1 MRSKKIMKIKWLFFI
16 AIFLL
21 TATVQAFAQKA
32 DAEQLAVRIPL
43 ENYIKAHATGDGS
56 NLGKSFYPEAKIQG
70 IRPDNG
76 ELVNFKFEDYVKT
89 FPGKPAGDEA
99 ARKRR
104 IETVEITKN
113 AAIAKLVFDYPTIK
127 ITDYMLLLKI
137 DGEWKI
143 VNKIAQGEP
152 KQPVMKN

>member
-1 MRSKKIMKIKWLFFI
+1 MKIKSIFI
-16 AIFLL
+16 IAMFLL

-43 ENYIKAHATGDGS
+43 ENYIKAHATGDSS
-56 NLGKSFYPEAKIQG
+56 NLGKSFYPEAKVQG

-76 ELVNFKFEDYVKT
+76 ELVSFRFEDYVKT
-89 FPGKPAGDEA
+89 FPGKSAADEA
-99 ARKRR
+99 MRKRR
-104 IETVEITKN
+104 IKNIEITKN
-113 AAIAKLVFDYPTIK
+113 AAIAKLVFDYPTVK

-137 DGEWKI
+137 GGEWKI

-152 KQPVMKN
+152 K

>member
-1 MRSKKIMKIKWLFFI
+1 MKIKSLFII
-16 AIFLL
+16 AMFLF
-21 TATVQAFAQKA
+21 TATVEAVAQKA

-56 NLGKSFYPEAKIQG
+56 NLAKSFYPEAKVQG

-76 ELVNFKFEDYVKT
+76 ELVSFRFEDYVKT
-89 FPGKPAGDEA
+89 FPGKSADDEA
-99 ARKRR
+99 LRKRR
-104 IETVEITKN
+104 IENIEITKN
-113 AAIAKLVFDYPTIK
+113 AAIAKLVFDYPTVK

-143 VNKIAQGEP
+143 VNKSFHAEP
-152 KQPVMKN
+152 KTPPANK

>member
-1 MRSKKIMKIKWLFFI
+1 MKIKSLFII

-76 ELVNFKFEDYVKT
+76 EFVSFKFEDYVKT
-89 FPGKPAGDEA
+89 FPGKPAADEA

-104 IETVEITKN
+104 VESIEITKN
-113 AAIAKLVFDYPTIK
+113 AAIAKLVFDYPAVR

-152 KQPVMKN
+152 KQQVKKN